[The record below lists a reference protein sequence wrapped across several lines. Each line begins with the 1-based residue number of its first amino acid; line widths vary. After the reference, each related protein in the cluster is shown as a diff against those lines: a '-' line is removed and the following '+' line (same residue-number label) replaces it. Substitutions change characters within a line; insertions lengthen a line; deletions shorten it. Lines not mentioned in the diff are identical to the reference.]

1 MKNGGRMD
9 WASALA
15 LVVAISIVIDASA
28 ARAESPPTLRAS
40 DVLPAALIKGE
51 GFSVQEAVKNDGV
64 RNHYLVDTPE
74 GTTEVVGTQRLVI
87 RTREMNAVV
96 VMDATKNSKVFTDAL
111 KTAAKGP
118 YYAVKGLVTA
128 PIDTLSNVA
137 TGVGNFLGNVGHAL
151 FGGKSEDES
160 GVLAAAAGFDTIK
173 RQLAFR
179 FGVDPYSRY
188 EPMQERLDELAW
200 AAFGGGLPAKVAFAA
215 IPGGAGTVLQTT
227 SFSDG
232 MSKLVRDKSP
242 RELKD
247 INNSKLESMGIE
259 RSIRRAF
266 LDHPKYSPTKTTKIV
281 GALEMLDGVAGRE
294 LVLERAVLAQD
305 EETAF
310 RYEVQ
315 AELLGAYHHNI
326 APARRILLVGENLY
340 LQRTDGVVVGVFATD
355 YTIWGERSEAT
366 FAALRS
372 AVAEVPDVA
381 GIELW
386 LTGSASPLVR
396 ERLTAAGWK
405 LQTDQR
411 DRLQLP

>member
-1 MKNGGRMD
+1 MSR
-9 WASALA
+9 ASALA
-15 LVVAISIVIDASA
+15 FSSVIDASA
-28 ARAESPPTLRAS
+28 ARVDSPPTLHAS
-40 DVLPAALIKGE
+40 DVLPAALLKGD
-51 GFSVQEAVKNDGV
+51 GFSVQESVKNDGV
-64 RNHYLVDTPE
+64 RNHYRVDTPE
-74 GTTEVVGTQRLVI
+74 GTTEVIGTERLII
-87 RTREMNAVV
+87 RAREMNAVV
-96 VMDATKNSKVFTDAL
+96 LMDATKSSKVFTDAL
-111 KTAAKGP
+111 KAAAKGP
-118 YYAVKGLVTA
+118 YYAVKGLITA
-128 PIDTLSNVA
+128 PVDTLSSVA

-215 IPGGAGTVLQTT
+215 IPGGAGAGLQVT

-247 INNSKLESMGIE
+247 INNSKLERMGIE
-259 RSIRRAF
+259 WSIRRAF

-281 GALEMLDGVAGRE
+281 GALEAMEGVAGRE
-294 LVLERAVLAQD
+294 LVLERAVLAQE

-315 AELLGAYHHNI
+315 AELLAAYHHNV
-326 APARRILLVGENLY
+326 APVRRILLVGENLY
-340 LQRTDGVVVGVFATD
+340 LQRKDGVVVGVFAAD
-355 YTIWGERSEAT
+355 YTIWGGRSEAI
-366 FAALRS
+366 FSALR
-372 AVAEVPDVA
+372 AAFNEVPDVA

-396 ERLTAAGWK
+396 ERLKAAGWR
-405 LQTDQR
+405 LHPHQR
-411 DRLQLP
+411 DRLRLP